1 MKGAAQ
7 RGLTVLADPTRA
19 RILRLIRDAD
29 GGHALVGKLADA
41 LGLRQPTVSHHMK
54 ALLSEGVVVRERD
67 GRRVWY
73 SIAPDQ
79 IDRVNALIGDGG
91 ATPAEPD
98 LERIIDDLA
107 FRFRGTF
114 SPETVRASVQ
124 SSYDLLA
131 TGSTSPLLA
140 SRTASFA
147 ATRLEALG
155 RAQGDLPARPEVL
168 FVCVQNSGRSQLAA
182 GILRHLAG
190 DRVGVRSA
198 GSAPGPEVRAT
209 IVQALD
215 EIGVSVGGEFP
226 KPLTEDVVR
235 AADVVVTMGCG
246 DACPVLPGRRYLDW
260 PLEDPVGKPM
270 DAVRGIR
277 DEVEGRVRQLLDEI
291 LAY

>member
-7 RGLTVLADPTRA
+7 RGLSVLADPTRA

-79 IDRVNALIGDGG
+79 IDRVNALIGDADEAPG
-91 ATPAEPD
+91 EPD
-98 LERIIDDLA
+98 LERIVDDLA

-114 SPETVRASVQ
+114 SPETVRESVR

-131 TGSTSPLLA
+131 AGSTSPLLA
-140 SRTASFA
+140 SRTAAFA
-147 ATRLEALG
+147 ATRLEALR
-155 RAQGDLPARPEVL
+155 RARGDLPARPEVL
-168 FVCVQNSGRSQLAA
+168 FVCVQNSGRSQLAS

-190 DRVGVRSA
+190 ERVGVRSA
-198 GSAPGPEVRAT
+198 GSSPGPEVRST

-246 DACPVLPGRRYLDW
+246 DSCPVLPGRRYLDW
-260 PLEDPVGKPM
+260 PLEDPVGRPM
-270 DAVRGIR
+270 DAVRSIR
-277 DEVEGRVRQLLDEI
+277 DDIESRVRQLLDEI
-291 LAY
+291 LTH

>member
-1 MKGAAQ
+1 MNGAAQ

-41 LGLRQPTVSHHMK
+41 LRLRQPTVSHHMK

-79 IDRVNALIGDGG
+79 IDRVNALIGADD
-91 ATPAEPD
+91 AASSEPD
-98 LERIIDDLA
+98 LDRIVDDLSL
-107 FRFRGTF
+107 RFRGTF
-114 SPETVRASVQ
+114 SSETVRASVQ
-124 SSYDLLA
+124 NSYDLLA

-140 SRTASFA
+140 SRTAAFA
-147 ATRLEALG
+147 ATRLEALS

-168 FVCVQNSGRSQLAA
+168 FVCVQNSGRSQIAA

-198 GSAPGPEVRAT
+198 GSAPGPELRTSV
-209 IVQALD
+209 VQALD

-226 KPLTEDVVR
+226 KPLTDDVVR

-246 DACPVLPGRRYLDW
+246 DSCPVFPGRRYLDW

-270 DAVRGIR
+270 VTVRSIR
-277 DEVEGRVRQLLDEI
+277 DDIEGRVRALLDEI

>member
-41 LGLRQPTVSHHMK
+41 LDLRQPTVSHHMK

-79 IDRVNALIGDGG
+79 IDRVNALIGADD
-91 ATPAEPD
+91 AASSEPD
-98 LERIIDDLA
+98 LDRIVDDLSL
-107 FRFRGTF
+107 RFRGTF
-114 SPETVRASVQ
+114 SSETVRASVQ
-124 SSYDLLA
+124 NSYDLLA

-147 ATRLEALG
+147 ATRLEALS

-198 GSAPGPEVRAT
+198 GSAPGPELRTSV
-209 IVQALD
+209 VQALD

-226 KPLTEDVVR
+226 KPLTDDVVR

-246 DACPVLPGRRYLDW
+246 DSCPVFPGRRYLDW
-260 PLEDPVGKPM
+260 PLEDPMGKPM
-270 DAVRGIR
+270 VTVRSIR
-277 DEVEGRVRQLLDEI
+277 DDIEGRVRALLDEI

>member
-1 MKGAAQ
+1 MNGAAQ

-41 LGLRQPTVSHHMK
+41 LDLRHPTVSHHMK

-79 IDRVNALIGDGG
+79 IDRVNALIGADD
-91 ATPAEPD
+91 AASSEPD
-98 LERIIDDLA
+98 LDRIVDDLSL
-107 FRFRGTF
+107 RFRGTF
-114 SPETVRASVQ
+114 SSETVRASVQ
-124 SSYDLLA
+124 NSYDLLA

-147 ATRLEALG
+147 ATRLEALS

-168 FVCVQNSGRSQLAA
+168 FVCVQNSGRTLLAA

-198 GSAPGPEVRAT
+198 GSAPGPELRTSV
-209 IVQALD
+209 VQALD

-226 KPLTEDVVR
+226 KPLTDDVVR

-246 DACPVLPGRRYLDW
+246 DSCPVFPGRRYLDW
-260 PLEDPVGKPM
+260 PLEDPMGKPM
-270 DAVRGIR
+270 VTVRSIR
-277 DEVEGRVRQLLDEI
+277 DDIEGRVRALLDEI

>member
-41 LGLRQPTVSHHMK
+41 LDLRQPTVSHHMK

-79 IDRVNALIGDGG
+79 IDRVNALIGADD
-91 ATPAEPD
+91 AASSEPD
-98 LERIIDDLA
+98 LDRIVDDLSL
-107 FRFRGTF
+107 RFRGTF
-114 SPETVRASVQ
+114 SSETVRASVQ
-124 SSYDLLA
+124 NSYDLLA

-147 ATRLEALG
+147 ATRLEALS

-198 GSAPGPEVRAT
+198 GSAPGPELRTSV
-209 IVQALD
+209 VQALD

-226 KPLTEDVVR
+226 KPLTDDVVR

-246 DACPVLPGRRYLDW
+246 DSCPVFPGRRYLDW

-270 DAVRGIR
+270 VTVRSIR
-277 DEVEGRVRQLLDEI
+277 DDIEGRVRALLDEI